1 MAFNSSEKQS
11 GRGRP
16 AILAAAL
23 LLAVSICAGAIHTG
37 PAGAVT
43 PQEKYDRA
51 QAKLSDIS
59 GSVDEL
65 KGQIA
70 ADNQRVDALLGELSG
85 LRARADQ
92 LEAELA
98 EKQAALDA
106 LQARLDKE
114 KAHLKELRARLQRAL
129 DVLRDQIVAL
139 YMSGTPDVEA
149 MVLASADWS
158 DIVTQTDYADA
169 IQDHDEAVINR
180 VSDLRDEVRS
190 TVERMEGQEVKLEKA
205 RDQIA
210 VEEKEAAAA
219 RDALESQRAD
229 YLASIDSR
237 QARITALQNQAS
249 DIEGNLPDLS
259 VDPAS
264 SSAPSAPA
272 PTSGETAAL
281 GSDGLAVAPAGA
293 PEAVKGVI
301 AAANSIVGTPYLWGG
316 GHGSFESSGYDCSGA
331 VSFALNGGGLIS
343 SPLDSTGL
351 TTWGEPGV
359 GNWITVYGNSGHAFA
374 VIAGLRWDTSGT
386 GGSGPKWS
394 TDAGYQDESAFVA
407 RHPSGL

>member
-43 PQEKYDRA
+43 PQEKYERA

-129 DVLRDQIVAL
+129 DVLRD
-139 YMSGTPDVEA
+139 
-149 MVLASADWS
+149 
-158 DIVTQTDYADA
+158 
-169 IQDHDEAVINR
+169 
-180 VSDLRDEVRS
+180 
-190 TVERMEGQEVKLEKA
+190 
-205 RDQIA
+205 
-210 VEEKEAAAA
+210 
-219 RDALESQRAD
+219 
-229 YLASIDSR
+229 
-237 QARITALQNQAS
+237 
-249 DIEGNLPDLS
+249 
-259 VDPAS
+259 
-264 SSAPSAPA
+264 
-272 PTSGETAAL
+272 
-281 GSDGLAVAPAGA
+281 
-293 PEAVKGVI
+293 
-301 AAANSIVGTPYLWGG
+301 
-316 GHGSFESSGYDCSGA
+316 
-331 VSFALNGGGLIS
+331 
-343 SPLDSTGL
+343 
-351 TTWGEPGV
+351 
-359 GNWITVYGNSGHAFA
+359 
-374 VIAGLRWDTSGT
+374 
-386 GGSGPKWS
+386 
-394 TDAGYQDESAFVA
+394 
-407 RHPSGL
+407 

>member
-1 MAFNSSEKQS
+1 MALNSSKILS
-11 GRGRP
+11 GRGRLMS
-16 AILAAAL
+16 LAGAL
-23 LLAVSICAGAIHTG
+23 LLVVCICAGTFDTG
-37 PAGAVT
+37 NANAVT

-51 QAKLSDIS
+51 QSKLADIS

-92 LEAELA
+92 LEAQLA
-98 EKQAALDA
+98 EKQAALDE
-106 LQARLDKE
+106 LQAKIEKE
-114 KAHLKELRARLQRAL
+114 KAHLKKLRARLQRAL
-129 DVLRDQIVAL
+129 DVLRDQLVAL

-180 VSDLRDEVRS
+180 VTDLRDEVKGI
-190 TVERMEGQEVKLEKA
+190 VDRMEGQEAKLQKA
-205 RDQIA
+205 RDEIA
-210 VEEKEAAAA
+210 AEEKKAAAA
-219 RDALESQRAD
+219 RDALESQRAS
-229 YLASIDSR
+229 YLATIGSR
-237 QARITALQNQAS
+237 QARIEALQNQAS

-259 VDPAS
+259 IDPAS
-264 SSAPSAPA
+264 SSAPSAAA
-272 PTSGETAAL
+272 PSSGETAAL

-293 PEAVKGVI
+293 PDAVKGVI
-301 AAANSIVGTPYLWGG
+301 AAANSIVGTPYVWGG

-343 SPLDSTGL
+343 SPMDSTGL
-351 TTWGEPGV
+351 TTWGEPGT

>member
-1 MAFNSSEKQS
+1 
-11 GRGRP
+11 
-16 AILAAAL
+16 
-23 LLAVSICAGAIHTG
+23 
-37 PAGAVT
+37 
-43 PQEKYDRA
+43 
-51 QAKLSDIS
+51 
-59 GSVDEL
+59 
-65 KGQIA
+65 
-70 ADNQRVDALLGELSG
+70 
-85 LRARADQ
+85 
-92 LEAELA
+92 
-98 EKQAALDA
+98 
-106 LQARLDKE
+106 
-114 KAHLKELRARLQRAL
+114 
-129 DVLRDQIVAL
+129 
-139 YMSGTPDVEA
+139 
-149 MVLASADWS
+149 
-158 DIVTQTDYADA
+158 
-169 IQDHDEAVINR
+169 
-180 VSDLRDEVRS
+180 
-190 TVERMEGQEVKLEKA
+190 MEGQEVKLEKA

-210 VEEKEAAAA
+210 AEEKEAAAA

-229 YLASIDSR
+229 YLATIDSR